1 MEMRKRY
8 YFTLTKGIG
17 KSAVDLFL
25 YQQNG
30 LFKTS
35 HQLHTQYLF
44 NWFQAQW
51 IWFKFNQPRWFKL
64 NGTMFAYEYTSG
76 VVKLRRLDNEMLN

>member
-1 MEMRKRY
+1 MRKRY
-8 YFTLTKGIG
+8 YFTLTKGTG
-17 KSAVDLFL
+17 KSAIDLFL
-25 YQQNG
+25 YQHNG

-51 IWFKFNQPRWFKL
+51 IWIKFNWQCRFKL
-64 NGTMFAYEYTSG
+64 NCTMFAYEYTTG
-76 VVKLRRLDNEMLN
+76 VVKLRRLDNEMLER